1 MLTTMLPKGPPLAEI
16 LPLANQPQTPRTKP
30 QGASQPKLRTEHWTN
45 RQSSGRII
53 IRPTLKSR
61 SALDHPG
68 PAMVAPVPQRGER
81 CPWRG
86 ERCPW
91 RGERCP
97 WRGERCPWRGERC
110 PWRGGIAVA
119 APFQSCR
126 ILTFPLFLS
135 LSKDAPTVGRAH
147 HERDGQRLWKDPV
160 PWPLCLPARRGCAN
174 IVGLCYAT
182 PQRTLAPLDAPDALN

>member
-86 ERCPW
+86 
-91 RGERCP
+91 
-97 WRGERCPWRGERC
+97 
-110 PWRGGIAVA
+110 GIAVA

-126 ILTFPLFLS
+126 ILTIPLFLS

-147 HERDGQRLWKDPV
+147 HERDGQRLWKDPM